1 MNLKSL
7 EQEASQRELIL
18 FSLVFFALVIFFI
31 RLIYQPGSDHLSA
44 TRSKI
49 EAIRLETE
57 ALQKFQQAT
66 PVVSGGGGGKNVKSR
81 VLLGDI
87 HSDYSDLTVLL
98 PRLTESTLL
107 GSLSLNGFNF
117 TGTTQ
122 ESGYSKTDFV
132 LKTQG
137 SFANFIRYLERLE
150 QFPALF
156 NIQDVIL
163 KMDEPSAEVLAEIM
177 GRFYKLQTNGGK
189 A

>member
-18 FSLVFFALVIFFI
+18 FSLVFLALAIFFI
-31 RLIYQPGSDHLSA
+31 RLIYQPGASHLQA

-66 PVVSGGGGGKNVKSR
+66 PVVSGGGSKNVKSR

-163 KMDEPSAEVLAEIM
+163 KMDEPSDEILAEIM
-177 GRFYKLQTNGGK
+177 GRFYKLPTNGGK